1 VSDTVHRSRVAPE
14 RRRWHRASWGPL
26 GTAETLVK
34 SAAFLAAYAAFARSV
49 GHGRAT
55 PHGSELAEVILL
67 GIAELG
73 LLGAIADRIMERE
86 ITAMVFVVFN
96 NAAHLGLIWALLAV
110 RDAQSAVIAFAGLML
125 VGELVKI
132 SFLFTTGYTVRNHST
147 SLVVGIVSA
156 YAGLYAALLLVAAVA
171 S

>member
-1 VSDTVHRSRVAPE
+1 MSSSLRVRPA
-14 RRRWHRASWGPL
+14 RGGRRWHRGAWGPL

-34 SAAFLAAYAAFARSV
+34 SAAFLAAYIAFARSL

-110 RDAQSAVIAFAGLML
+110 RDAQQAVIVFAGLML

-132 SFLFTTGYTVRNHST
+132 GFLRTTGYTVRSHGT
-147 SLVVGIVSA
+147 SLVVAIVSA
-156 YAGLYAALLLVAAVA
+156 YAGLYAAVLLVAAVA